1 MSTLLPERGLQLSAR
16 AFAHT
21 WGSNLTFTRPPSVG
35 VSSDLLGAGVGVGWA
50 NTAGFVDRDLGVS
63 ETGGLGGEAWEGKR
77 FVRYREIL
85 RVFIRIRELW
95 FGKLKLLLGGARTSL
110 V

>member
-1 MSTLLPERGLQLSAR
+1 MDRG
-16 AFAHT
+16 
-21 WGSNLTFTRPPSVG
+21 
-35 VSSDLLGAGVGVGWA
+35 
-50 NTAGFVDRDLGVS
+50 LGVS
-63 ETGGLGGEAWEGKR
+63 EIGGLGGEAWEGKR

-110 V
+110 I